1 MSSYVTSGFG
11 PSPKLMVGGQPV
23 FLFGG
28 LNDRVSPTTVQ
39 ITNVSL
45 TSNVATISGYVTSG
59 VAPSVGGLV
68 SIQGTVTASGSFNVS
83 AATITGATFSAT
95 TGIGTFTF
103 ALTHADVA
111 STADAG
117 KALVPTAVTY
127 EALANGSSAPA
138 ASAENDPSTNDERS
152 YFAQV
157 FFGSLPTAATVTLQA
172 ALVDNDADYAT
183 VGTVATVSA
192 GAVTLSSAQFANGN
206 YRFVRFNVSGVTG
219 GTSPTFAAALLG

>member
-1 MSSYVTSGFG
+1 MPAYNTSAFA
-11 PSPKLMVGGQPV
+11 PSPVLMVGGQPV

-157 FFGSLPTAATVTLQA
+157 FFGSLPTTATVTLQA
-172 ALVDNDADYAT
+172 ALVDNDADYET
-183 VGTVATVSA
+183 VGTIATVTGGTVTQSA
-192 GAVTLSSAQFANGN
+192 MVYANAN
-206 YRFVRFNVSGVTG
+206 FRFLRANVSGVTG
-219 GTSPTFAAALLG
+219 GSSPTIAVALLG